1 MFNYINL
8 NLYKVFYDVVKYGSF
23 SKAAEFTY
31 TTQSSISKSI
41 KKLEEQLG
49 IKLFYRNSHGV
60 ELTENGKELLYY
72 VEQSYGNIMTAER
85 LLMETDN
92 LDRGKLNIGLPS
104 YISSFFF
111 FDKIKDFYKKYP
123 NIEIT
128 LMNGS
133 REYLLNLLHNHKIDF
148 IIYSSPIFEN
158 LDKDLELIKL
168 YPIEYK
174 FFCRKDK
181 YENYK
186 HIKDIKDL
194 ESVHLVLPVPG
205 SNNRRFL
212 DEILIKKDVKIKRS
226 INIHTSEGILTAV
239 KNDLGVG
246 YIIEDIVKGDNT
258 YECINIKTKLHKEE
272 VALIYNRKFLTKVPL
287 RFIEE
292 QLNIK
297 IKWYSIQEYL
307 I

>member
-23 SKAAEFTY
+23 SKAAAY

-133 REYLLNLLHNHKIDF
+133 REYLLNLLNNHKIDF

-194 ESVHLVLPVPG
+194 ESVPLVLPVPG

-258 YECINIKTKLHKEE
+258 YKCINIKTKLHKEE

-297 IKWYSIQEYL
+297 IK
-307 I
+307 

>member
-1 MFNYINL
+1 MFNNVNL
-8 NLYKVFYDVVKYGSF
+8 NLYKVFYDVAQYGSF

-49 IKLFYRNSHGV
+49 SQLFYRNSHGV

-72 VEQSYGNIMTAER
+72 VEQSYGSILTAER
-85 LLMETDN
+85 LLLETDSLN
-92 LDRGKLNIGLPS
+92 RGKLNIGLPS

-111 FDKIKDFYKKYP
+111 FDKIEKFHKQYP

-133 REYLLNLLHNHKIDF
+133 REYLLNLLNTHKIDF
-148 IIYSSPIFEN
+148 IIYSSPLFES

-194 ESVHLVLPVPG
+194 ENVPLVLPVPG
-205 SNNRRFL
+205 SNNRKFL
-212 DEILIKKDVKIKRS
+212 DEILIKNNVKVKRVM
-226 INIHTSEGILTAV
+226 NIQTSEGIMTAV

-246 YIIEDIVKGDNT
+246 YIIEDIIKGDDT
-258 YECINIKTKLHKEE
+258 YKCIDMKTKLHQEE

-287 RFIEE
+287 RFMEE

-297 IKWYSIQEYL
+297 IK
-307 I
+307 

>member
-1 MFNYINL
+1 MYNNINL
-8 NLYKVFYDVVKYGSF
+8 NLYKVFYDVAKNGSF
-23 SKAAEFTY
+23 SKTAEFTY

-49 IKLFYRNSHGV
+49 TQLFYRNSHGV
-60 ELTENGKELLYY
+60 ELTGEGKELLYY
-72 VEQSYGNIMTAER
+72 VEQSYGNIMTGER
-85 LLMETDN
+85 LLMETDSLN
-92 LDRGKLNIGLPS
+92 RGKLNIGLPS

-111 FDKIKDFYKKYP
+111 FDKIEKFYKKYP

-133 REYLLNLLHNHKIDF
+133 REYLLNLLNNHQIDF

-158 LDKDLELIKL
+158 IDKDLELIKL

-181 YENYK
+181 YEKYK

-194 ESVHLVLPVPG
+194 ENVPLVLPLPG

-212 DEILIKKDVKIKRS
+212 DEILIKKKVKIKRV

-239 KNDLGVG
+239 KKDLGVG
-246 YIIEDIVKGDNT
+246 YIIEDIIKDDDT
-258 YECINIKTKLHKEE
+258 YKCIDIKTKLHQEE
-272 VALIYNRKFLTKVPL
+272 VALVYNKKFLTKVPL

-297 IKWYSIQEYL
+297 IK
-307 I
+307 